1 MSWTID
7 GKRVLITGGTA
18 GIGKATATELARR
31 GADVVITAR
40 DAAKGRA
47 TAAEIVAA
55 TGSTVDVADLDL
67 SDLASVR
74 AFAER
79 FLAEEDRLD
88 VLINNAGIIANK
100 GLASADG
107 YELTFA
113 VNHLGPF
120 LLTNLLTERLTAS
133 APARIINVSSGAHS
147 SATGRRAVALDDL
160 ATVGERSS
168 MKAYAAS
175 KLANILFTVELDR
188 RLADRGVTA
197 RALHP
202 GVVATSFG
210 RASDGPWW
218 MGLGMRVLRP
228 LLTKPADGAATSVYL
243 ATADEAELARGLY
256 WDDCE
261 PATPEP
267 DALDPD
273 AAASLWALSERLTA
287 PPAGSGAAADE
298 ATGRSGS

>member
-7 GKRVLITGGTA
+7 GKRVLITGATA
-18 GIGKATATELARR
+18 GIGKATAIALTER
-31 GADVVITAR
+31 GADVMITAR
-40 DAAKGRA
+40 NPAKGRA

-67 SDLASVR
+67 AELDSVR

-88 VLINNAGIIANK
+88 VLINNAGIIADRGK
-100 GLASADG
+100 TSADG

-120 LLTNLLTERLTAS
+120 LLTNLLTDLLVAS
-133 APARIINVSSGAHS
+133 APSRIINVSSGAHH
-147 SATGRRAVALDDL
+147 SATGRRAVDIDEL
-160 ATVGERSS
+160 ATPGRRPSPRS
-168 MKAYAAS
+168 YAAS

-188 RLADRGVTA
+188 RFADAGVTA

-202 GVVATSFG
+202 GVVATNFG
-210 RASDGPWW
+210 RGSDGPWW
-218 MGLGMRVLRP
+218 MGLGYAA
-228 LLTKPADGAATSVYL
+228 PASGAHQAGGDGAATTVHL
-243 ATADEAELARGLY
+243 ATAEEADIEGGLY

-261 PATPEP
+261 PADPAPE
-267 DALDPD
+267 ALDP
-273 AAASLWALSERLTA
+273 AAASRLWALSEDLT
-287 PPAGSGAAADE
+287 DRND
-298 ATGRSGS
+298 RSRP